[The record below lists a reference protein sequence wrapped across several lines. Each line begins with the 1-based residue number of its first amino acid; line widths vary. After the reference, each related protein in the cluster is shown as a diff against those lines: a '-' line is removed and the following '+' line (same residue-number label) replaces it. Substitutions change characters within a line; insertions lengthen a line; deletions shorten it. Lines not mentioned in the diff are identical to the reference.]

1 MTAQHTPDQPEHDF
15 PDDDLVFPTTAHQM
29 PQFNS
34 GGDEDKGGHPDV
46 IWHQPRRARHR
57 LRDKVPASFQHLPDA
72 GLVLAALA
80 TLVLVLFVLVGV
92 TQAVLAVIRW
102 CADPQHLAHPA
113 AQLWHTVND
122 PLHRSLTARG
132 AELPA
137 GPGTLYEAWAAAGIV
152 ILLLALR
159 RGASVGVQ
167 LGSVLFGALTVAM
180 VWDGSTGPG
189 RPVAAGLAVLIW
201 AVLAALALTGSW
213 ITTHTTVVNTV
224 QPAPAPD
231 ITVDVAPAEV
241 PAPVVEVT
249 VPEPRIET
257 VLVVDTDGDAR
268 RTSRPDQ

>member
-1 MTAQHTPDQPEHDF
+1 MPQHTPNQPQHDDQAD
-15 PDDDLVFPTTAHQM
+15 DDDLLFPTLGAL
-29 PQFNS
+29 PPL
-34 GGDEDKGGHPDV
+34 GPPARDEHPDM
-46 IWHQPRRARHR
+46 IWHRPRRRP
-57 LRDKVPASFQHLPDA
+57 RDLAPASLQHLSNTA
-72 GLVLAALA
+72 LVLAALA
-80 TLVLVLFVLVGV
+80 ALASLALVLVGV
-92 TQAVLAVIRW
+92 TQAALAVIRW
-102 CADPQHLAHPA
+102 CADPQHLAHPT

-122 PLHRSLTARG
+122 PLHRSLAARSAG
-132 AELPA
+132 LPA
-137 GPGTLYEAWAAAGIV
+137 DARTLYNAWAVAGTV

-213 ITTHTTVVNTV
+213 ITTHTTILNEV

-231 ITVDVAPAEV
+231 VVVDVAPAEL

-257 VLVVDTDGDAR
+257 VLVVDTDGEAR
-268 RTSRPDQ
+268 RTSRPEQ